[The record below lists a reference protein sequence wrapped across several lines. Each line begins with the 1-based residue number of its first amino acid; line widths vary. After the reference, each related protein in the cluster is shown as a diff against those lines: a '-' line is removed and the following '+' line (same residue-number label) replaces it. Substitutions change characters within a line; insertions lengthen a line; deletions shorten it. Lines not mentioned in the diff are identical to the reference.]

1 MPRIIKNTLLNYITT
16 DFEIEQIINPA
27 RIFEFNNKPVKN
39 GQIIYPLNTKNSAWK
54 RQFLAEQ
61 QGVSEQYSVVVR
73 SGVPLDFHDVFKRL
87 RDGATFRVTGYA
99 RDSEAPA
106 ASTVQIAKVTAER
119 WVIPA

>member
-1 MPRIIKNTLLNYITT
+1 MTLLDSMMERCVMQDKTSAPDGLGGFRYVWTDGAEFEATIIKMSSPTVT
-16 DFEIEQIINPA
+16 
-27 RIFEFNNKPVKN
+27 V
-39 GQIIYPLNTKNSAWK
+39 
-54 RQFLAEQ
+54 AEQ

>member
-1 MPRIIKNTLLNYITT
+1 MTLLDSMMEQCVMLDKTSVRDGLGGFDYVWTEGAQFEATIIKISSPEVT
-16 DFEIEQIINPA
+16 
-27 RIFEFNNKPVKN
+27 
-39 GQIIYPLNTKNSAWK
+39 
-54 RQFLAEQ
+54 LAEQ
-61 QGVSEQYSVVVR
+61 GGVNEQYVVIIR
-73 SGVPLDFHDVFKRL
+73 SGVPLDYHDVFKRL